1 MPDPSAFPNDR
12 ARRDAGSTLSHYIA
26 RVQAIQPL
34 SREHEYELAC
44 RVRDANDRDA
54 ARQLVEANLR
64 YVVAIALSYRRY
76 GVRLADLV
84 SEGNVGLMIA
94 LKKFDPDRGT
104 RFVTYAAHWIR
115 AYVLDHVIRAWSIVG
130 VGAGPLRSKVFFRLR
145 REKARILA
153 STNDLVEANEK
164 LAERFG
170 TTSDKIALLAQ
181 RLEARDVSLDA
192 KVFEDGAATVL
203 DTLPCG
209 GPSQEDLFFGHERS
223 SALTTR
229 VREAVE
235 KLDPRERFIVEVRI
249 MADGPDELSLA
260 EIGRRLGVSRERARQ
275 LEARAKQKIK
285 RHLETY
291 ALELASADVGRG
303 PKGGAADTDVRPRTP
318 ACYPGGS
325 VAA

>member
-1 MPDPSAFPNDR
+1 MPESNR
-12 ARRDAGSTLSHYIA
+12 AATLSQYIA

-44 RVRDANDRDA
+44 RVRDHNDPEA

-84 SEGNVGLMIA
+84 SEGNLGLMIA
-94 LKKFDPDRGT
+94 LRKFDPSRGT

-145 REKARILA
+145 REKAKILA
-153 STNDLVEANEK
+153 STSDNIEANER

-170 TTSDKIALLAQ
+170 TTPDKITMLAH
-181 RLEARDVSLDA
+181 RLEARDVSLDG
-192 KVFEDGAATVL
+192 KVFDDGATTLL
-203 DTLPCG
+203 DTLPSN
-209 GPSQEDLFFGHERS
+209 GPSQEEAYLGEERS
-223 SALTTR
+223 HTIHDR

-235 KLDPRERFIVEVRI
+235 KLDPRERFIVEYRM
-249 MADGPDELSLA
+249 MADGADELSLA

-275 LEARAKQKIK
+275 LEARAKQKIR
-285 RHLETY
+285 RHLE
-291 ALELASADVGRG
+291 
-303 PKGGAADTDVRPRTP
+303 
-318 ACYPGGS
+318 S
-325 VAA
+325 VAAEFTSEEAA

>member
-1 MPDPSAFPNDR
+1 MPESNR
-12 ARRDAGSTLSHYIA
+12 AATLSQYIA

-44 RVRDANDRDA
+44 RVRDHDDPRA

-84 SEGNVGLMIA
+84 SEGNLGLMIA
-94 LKKFDPDRGT
+94 LRKFDPSRGT

-145 REKARILA
+145 REKAKILA
-153 STNDLVEANEK
+153 STSDAVEANER

-170 TTSDKIALLAQ
+170 TTPDKITMLAH
-181 RLEARDVSLDA
+181 RLEARDVSLDG
-192 KVFEDGAATVL
+192 KVFDDGATTLL
-203 DTLPCG
+203 DTLPG
-209 GPSQEDLFFGHERS
+209 NGPTQEEAYMGEERS
-223 SALTTR
+223 HTIHDR

-235 KLDPRERFIVEVRI
+235 KLDPRERFIVEFRM
-249 MADGPDELSLA
+249 MADGADELSLA

-285 RHLETY
+285 RHLESFAT
-291 ALELASADVGRG
+291 EFGSE
-303 PKGGAADTDVRPRTP
+303 AA
-318 ACYPGGS
+318 
-325 VAA
+325 

>member
-1 MPDPSAFPNDR
+1 
-12 ARRDAGSTLSHYIA
+12 
-26 RVQAIQPL
+26 VQAIQPL

-44 RVRDANDRDA
+44 LVRDHDDPEA

-84 SEGNVGLMIA
+84 SEGNLGLMIA
-94 LKKFDPDRGT
+94 LRKFDPSRGT

-145 REKARILA
+145 REKAKILA
-153 STNDLVEANEK
+153 STSDVVEANER

-170 TTSDKIALLAQ
+170 TTPEKITMLAH
-181 RLEARDVSLDA
+181 RLEARDVSLDG
-192 KVFEDGAATVL
+192 KVFDDGAATLL
-203 DTLPCG
+203 DTLPSN
-209 GPSQEDLFFGHERS
+209 GPSQEEAYMGEERS
-223 SALTTR
+223 HTIHDR

-235 KLDPRERFIVEVRI
+235 KLDPRERFIVEFRM

-275 LEARAKQKIK
+275 LEARAKQKIR
-285 RHLETY
+285 RHLE
-291 ALELASADVGRG
+291 
-303 PKGGAADTDVRPRTP
+303 
-318 ACYPGGS
+318 S
-325 VAA
+325 VAPEFTSDEAA

>member
-1 MPDPSAFPNDR
+1 MPESNR
-12 ARRDAGSTLSHYIA
+12 AATLSQYIA

-44 RVRDANDRDA
+44 RVRDHDDAEA

-84 SEGNVGLMIA
+84 SEGNLGLMIA
-94 LKKFDPDRGT
+94 LRKFDPSRGT

-145 REKARILA
+145 REKAKILA
-153 STNDLVEANEK
+153 STSDAIEANER

-170 TTSDKIALLAQ
+170 TTPEKITMLAH
-181 RLEARDVSLDA
+181 RLEARDVSLDG
-192 KVFEDGAATVL
+192 KVFDDGAATLL
-203 DTLPCG
+203 DTMPG
-209 GPSQEDLFFGHERS
+209 NGPSQEEAFMGEERS
-223 SALTTR
+223 HAIHDR

-235 KLDPRERFIVEVRI
+235 KLDPRERFIVEFRM

-275 LEARAKQKIK
+275 LEARAKQKIR
-285 RHLETY
+285 RHLE
-291 ALELASADVGRG
+291 
-303 PKGGAADTDVRPRTP
+303 
-318 ACYPGGS
+318 S
-325 VAA
+325 VAPEFTSDDAA